1 MNCTRTAA
9 QSRKSNLFR
18 IAVFNH
24 IFHFVQRQRQPNSPT
39 PATGHHQCRR
49 RHRHRHHQALLA
61 PPRQDSM
68 LHSPFSILHSPFGYI
83 NLLCSAS
90 VAALSVQSCSIKKA
104 QMRFRFAPSS
114 ASLPHLFLPLFISPY
129 PLNWLFSL
137 PLFASFGCPLFST
150 FSFCHEGN
158 ISKRKAENCS
168 SLKLHLTSKKECSK
182 CEISF
187 SYPCRPFTCLECR
200 PKPEVMSDKCANA
213 TSVSTSSL
221 CLSVC
226 VSVYV

>member
-1 MNCTRTAA
+1 MDCTRTAA

-49 RHRHRHHQALLA
+49 RHRHHQALLA

-68 LHSPFSILHSPFGYI
+68 LHSPFSILHSAFSFRLYKFAMLGISGGVVCAELLDKKGSNAVP
-83 NLLCSAS
+83 LCS
-90 VAALSVQSCSIKKA
+90 LFCL
-104 QMRFRFAPSS
+104 SS
-114 ASLPHLFLPLFISPY
+114 ASLPHPFLPLFISPY

-158 ISKRKAENCS
+158 TSKRKAENCS
-168 SLKLHLTSKKECSK
+168 SLKLHLTSKKRVQQVRNFVFLSSS
-182 CEISF
+182 SF
-187 SYPCRPFTCLECR
+187 HLPRMPTQ
-200 PKPEVMSDKCANA
+200 
-213 TSVSTSSL
+213 T
-221 CLSVC
+221 
-226 VSVYV
+226 

>member
-1 MNCTRTAA
+1 
-9 QSRKSNLFR
+9 
-18 IAVFNH
+18 
-24 IFHFVQRQRQPNSPT
+24 
-39 PATGHHQCRR
+39 
-49 RHRHRHHQALLA
+49 
-61 PPRQDSM
+61 
-68 LHSPFSILHSPFGYI
+68 
-83 NLLCSAS
+83 
-90 VAALSVQSCSIKKA
+90 
-104 QMRFRFAPSS
+104 MRFRFAPSS
-114 ASLPHLFLPLFISPY
+114 ASLPHPFLPLFISPY

-158 ISKRKAENCS
+158 TSKRKAENCS

-187 SYPCRPFTCLECR
+187 SYPRRPFTCLECR

-221 CLSVC
+221 CLSACVCACMSESTCVC
-226 VSVYV
+226 VCVCGFRPGQDIFLDVYLVCERAAQTSYSL